1 VLPDNRAFV
10 ALAFIILFSSSGVSI
25 AQTPQ
30 KNQESNKPSPQ
41 GRVTTQ
47 ESVVVEAHVT
57 PEESEEGNIN
67 DLYQPI
73 YATQQHD
80 CPGAVEKYRTVVIPA
95 AEQARFE
102 IPKNKFLFLAYRGIG
117 DCDLASGHFAEAE
130 VIFQKLFQYLPVW
143 PGKDDSDY
151 PINYRSIGLARM
163 GQQRWKDA
171 EEPLGKAV
179 SIFDEQI
186 GRAAKS
192 DQDVVGNQM
201 ANAYRMSQDQA
212 LNLLAVVYAR
222 EQRFSEALELL
233 ERAYNQAIKFH
244 APVSV
249 LKQIVDNGRAVSTG
263 TGSDTASAKWSQRS
277 VTSN

>member
-1 VLPDNRAFV
+1 LGSA
-10 ALAFIILFSSSGVSI
+10 VSI
-25 AQTPQ
+25 AQTAQ
-30 KNQESNKPSPQ
+30 KNQEPNKRNPQ
-41 GRVTTQ
+41 GRVNTQ
-47 ESVVVEAHVT
+47 QSVVVEAHLT
-57 PEESEEGNIN
+57 PEESEEGKIN

-73 YATQQHD
+73 YAMQQHD
-80 CPGAVEKYRTVVIPA
+80 CQGAVEKYRTVVIPA
-95 AEQARFE
+95 AEQAKFE
-102 IPKNKFLFLAYRGIG
+102 VPKTKFLFLAYRGIG

-130 VIFQKLFQYLPVW
+130 VIFQKLFEYLPVW
-143 PGKDDSDY
+143 PSTDDSDY

-171 EEPLGKAV
+171 EEPLDKAV
-179 SIFDEQI
+179 SIFDDQI

-222 EQRFSEALELL
+222 EQRYPEALALL
-233 ERAYNQAIKFH
+233 ERAYNQAIKFQ
-244 APVSV
+244 APASV
-249 LKQIVDNGRAVSTG
+249 LKQIVDNGRAISTG
-263 TGSDTASAKWSQRS
+263 IGSDDASAKWSQRS